1 LISRIQSQYSQ
12 SVGVILKSIV
22 HEILENPQFEEGIA
36 WKRRDFKANEEIVKQ
51 GELGETLFVI
61 EEGMLRVTGNVEL
74 DEKKNMQTGICDL
87 EKGCIFGETCLY
99 ESSPRMATV
108 IAVTDGRVI
117 EVDGLR
123 LSVFLDAHPV
133 LGYLFYKNLFESSIA
148 RLNKA
153 NKRVEHL
160 MAWGLKVH
168 DIEKY
173 L

>member
-1 LISRIQSQYSQ
+1 
-12 SVGVILKSIV
+12 LKSIL
-22 HEILENPQFEEGIA
+22 HEILENPQFEEGVA
-36 WKRRDFKANEEIVKQ
+36 WKRHNFKANEQVVKQ

-61 EEGMLRVTGNVEL
+61 EEGVLRVTGNVEL
-74 DEKKNMQTGICDL
+74 DDKKNMQTGICDL
-87 EKGCIFGETCLY
+87 EKGSIFGETCLH
-99 ESSPRMATV
+99 ESSPRIATV
-108 IAVTDGRVI
+108 IAVTDSCVF
-117 EVDGLR
+117 EVDGLK

-133 LGYLFYKNLFESSIA
+133 LGYLFYKNLFEISVT

-153 NKRVEHL
+153 NQRVEHL

>member
-1 LISRIQSQYSQ
+1 M
-12 SVGVILKSIV
+12 
-22 HEILENPQFEEGIA
+22 HEILENPQFEEGVA
-36 WKRRDFKANEEIVKQ
+36 WKRHNFKANEQVVKQ

-61 EEGMLRVTGNVEL
+61 EEGALRVTGNVEL
-74 DEKKNMQTGICDL
+74 DDKKNMQTGICDL
-87 EKGCIFGETCLY
+87 EKGSIFGETCLH
-99 ESSPRMATV
+99 ESSPRIATV
-108 IAVTDGRVI
+108 IAVTDSCVF
-117 EVDGLR
+117 EVDGLK

-133 LGYLFYKNLFESSIA
+133 LGYLFYKNLFEISVT

-153 NKRVEHL
+153 NQRVEHL

>member
-1 LISRIQSQYSQ
+1 L
-12 SVGVILKSIV
+12 
-22 HEILENPQFEEGIA
+22 HEILENPQFEEGVA
-36 WKRRDFKANEEIVKQ
+36 WNQRDFKANEEIVKQ

-61 EEGMLRVTGNVEL
+61 EEGTLRVTGSVEL

-87 EKGCIFGETCLY
+87 EKGSVFGETCLH

-108 IAVTDGRVI
+108 IAVTDARII

-123 LSVFLDAHPV
+123 LSIFLDAHPI
-133 LGYLFYKNLFESSIA
+133 LGYLFYKNLFEISVS

-153 NKRVEHL
+153 NQRVENL

-168 DIEKY
+168 DINKY

>member
-1 LISRIQSQYSQ
+1 
-12 SVGVILKSIV
+12 LKSIL
-22 HEILENPQFEEGIA
+22 HEILENPQFEEGVA
-36 WKRRDFKANEEIVKQ
+36 WNQRDFKANEEIVKQ

-61 EEGMLRVTGNVEL
+61 EEGTLRVTGSVEL

-87 EKGCIFGETCLY
+87 EKGSVFGETCLH

-108 IAVTDGRVI
+108 IAVTDARII

-123 LSVFLDAHPV
+123 LSIFLDAHPI
-133 LGYLFYKNLFESSIA
+133 LGYLFYKNLFEISVS

-153 NKRVEHL
+153 NQRVENL

-168 DIEKY
+168 DINKY

>member
-1 LISRIQSQYSQ
+1 
-12 SVGVILKSIV
+12 LKSIL
-22 HEILENPQFEEGIA
+22 HEILENPQFEEGVA
-36 WKRRDFKANEEIVKQ
+36 WNRRNLKANEEIVKQ

-61 EEGMLRVTGNVEL
+61 EKGTLRVTGSVEL

-87 EKGCIFGETCLY
+87 EKGSIFGETCLH

-123 LSVFLDAHPV
+123 LSIFLDAHPV
-133 LGYLFYKNLFESSIA
+133 LGYLFYKYLFEISVT
-148 RLNKA
+148 RLNRA
-153 NKRVEHL
+153 NQRVESL

-168 DIEKY
+168 DIDKY

>member
-1 LISRIQSQYSQ
+1 LKN
-12 SVGVILKSIV
+12 IL
-22 HEILENPQFEEGIA
+22 HEILENPQFEEGVA
-36 WKRRDFKANEEIVKQ
+36 WKRHNFKANEQVVKQ

-61 EEGMLRVTGNVEL
+61 EEGVLRVTGNVEL
-74 DEKKNMQTGICDL
+74 DDKKNMQTGICDL
-87 EKGCIFGETCLY
+87 EKGSIFGETCLH
-99 ESSPRMATV
+99 ESSPRIATV
-108 IAVTDGRVI
+108 IAVTDSCVF
-117 EVDGLR
+117 EVDGLK

-133 LGYLFYKNLFESSIA
+133 LGYLFYKNLFEISVT

-153 NKRVEHL
+153 NQRVEHL

>member
-1 LISRIQSQYSQ
+1 LKN
-12 SVGVILKSIV
+12 IL
-22 HEILENPQFEEGIA
+22 HEILENPQFEEGVA
-36 WKRRDFKANEEIVKQ
+36 WNQRNYKANEEIVKQ
-51 GELGETLFVI
+51 GELGETLFII
-61 EEGMLRVTGNVEL
+61 EEGTLRVTGSVEL

-87 EKGCIFGETCLY
+87 GKGSVFGETCLH

-108 IAVTDGRVI
+108 IAVTDARVI

-123 LSVFLDAHPV
+123 LSIFLDAHPI
-133 LGYLFYKNLFESSIA
+133 LGYLFYKNLFEISVS

-153 NKRVEHL
+153 NQRVENL

-168 DIEKY
+168 DINKY

>member
-1 LISRIQSQYSQ
+1 M
-12 SVGVILKSIV
+12 KSIL
-22 HEILENPQFEEGIA
+22 HEILENPQFEEGVA
-36 WKRRDFKANEEIVKQ
+36 WNQRDFKANEEIVKQ

-61 EEGMLRVTGNVEL
+61 EEGTLRVTGSVEL

-87 EKGCIFGETCLY
+87 EKGSVFGETCLH

-108 IAVTDGRVI
+108 IAVTDARII

-123 LSVFLDAHPV
+123 LSIFLDAHPI
-133 LGYLFYKNLFESSIA
+133 LGYLFYKNLFEISVS

-153 NKRVEHL
+153 NQRVENL

-168 DIEKY
+168 DINKY